1 VAWEDKETY
10 AIAHKMAEASGG
22 LRRLDWEE
30 PHLED
35 ASVSGWRELVAP
47 QKTETKTKKRASSKK
62 PWAGAK

>member
-1 VAWEDKETY
+1 
-10 AIAHKMAEASGG
+10 MAEASGG